1 MDVCGDIENR
11 EMNSVLIKSEPLED
25 TQDKETTEETNV
37 ILITR
42 FYILLLFLL
51 AHLWG
56 AYAIPVALSGVRR
69 PSFVVRRT
77 SCVVCVHH
85 NYQK

>member
-1 MDVCGDIENR
+1 MLGSQCVIFIFDFRYMNMDVCGDIENR

-51 AHLWG
+51 
-56 AYAIPVALSGVRR
+56 YLSL
-69 PSFVVRRT
+69 
-77 SCVVCVHH
+77 
-85 NYQK
+85 YL